1 MSHTGA
7 FAAATIGLNYTSR
20 PGLLAE
26 TDWLGNLN
34 IYSVYQPENDLP
46 DQLEALQTIFAALGG
61 DYWNAAYKQK
71 SYAEQM
77 QALVQA
83 SDTSVDSKPCG
94 RLHKASIHLS
104 ITVSIL
110 CLACT
115 GVTDVSFTQ
124 FASLF
129 VLKVPWFTEGYSYCR
144 WWGVTCCLTASE
156 SVLPTCT
163 RGFQSVGQITLTG
176 MLLTRSLA
184 YAHSVSTIP
193 RQSYRP

>member
-1 MSHTGA
+1 MYRTGA
-7 FAAATIGLNYTSR
+7 FAEATIGLNYSSR

-46 DQLEALQTIFAALGG
+46 DQYQALQTLYAALGG
-61 DYWNAAYKQK
+61 DFWDASFKQK
-71 SYAEQM
+71 SYAEAM

-83 SDTSVDSKPCG
+83 PDNSVDSKLCVG
-94 RLHKASIHLS
+94 ACTRCHYHHLLES
-104 ITVSIL
+104 AY
-110 CLACT
+110 CLDCT
-115 GVTDVSFTQ
+115 GVKDVNFTQ

-129 VLKVPWFTEGYSYCR
+129 LLKVPWFTEGYSYCR

-163 RGFQSVGQITLTG
+163 QGFQSVGQLTLTG
-176 MLLTRSLA
+176 LLLTHSLA
-184 YAHSVSTIP
+184 YV
-193 RQSYRP
+193 RLML